1 MTHTFKSRNKKKDVI
16 LELREYKELAEESFS
31 DSKESFASINK
42 NIFFSNETANTL
54 YIAKENNFN
63 LNIEKIDEK
72 TRKSSI

>member
-1 MTHTFKSRNKKKDVI
+1 MTQTFKSRNKKKDVI
-16 LELREYKELAEESFS
+16 LELKEYKELAEESFS

-42 NIFFSNETANTL
+42 NLFFSNDANSL

-63 LNIEKIDEK
+63 LNIEKIDKK